1 MKRLILLQLAF
12 LLSFYFVNA
21 QEADSI
27 IEKKIDV
34 LIKQMTLDE
43 KVRMCHANSKFSSR
57 GVPRL
62 GIPDLKMSDGPH
74 GVRAEISWATWDYAK
89 WTNDSVIAF
98 PALTCLAATFNP
110 QMAYE
115 YGVALGEEARFRNK
129 DIILAPGV
137 NIYRHPLNGR
147 NFEYMGED
155 PLLAA
160 QMAVPYIKG
169 VQSIG
174 VAACIKHFALNNQER
189 WRGHI
194 NVKVSDRAL
203 YEIYLPAFKAAC
215 QEGDA
220 WTLMGAY
227 NKYNSQHCSHNDF
240 LLNKVL
246 KKDWGYKG
254 VVMSD
259 WNATHNTLEAANNG
273 LDIEMGTWGKR
284 WDTIFDFS
292 EYYLAKPFEQALLK
306 GEVSEDVLNDKVRR
320 ILRLCL
326 KTNMRTDRP
335 IGKIGGE
342 HSIIARNIARE
353 GIVLLKNN
361 NQMLPL
367 DASKTIKIAVI
378 GENAVK
384 PMTPGGGS
392 SELKALY
399 EVSPLDG
406 IQKRFKNAAITYS
419 RGYESPTF
427 AWGKKPELKF
437 NADSL
442 AKAAIEAASKADLV
456 IFVGGLN
463 KNFFQDSEGGDRKSM
478 DLPYNQDSLINEI
491 LKVNPNMLM
500 VLLTGNAVSMPWIN
514 KVPAIVQAWYIGS
527 EAGNVIADVI
537 SGDVNPS
544 GKLPFTFPVK
554 LEDCPAIRNG
564 AISYPGDSINQEYKE
579 GIYVGYRWY
588 LTQKIKPL
596 FPFGY
601 GLSYTTFDIKPATSG
616 IQKVK
621 ANETFT
627 IKANIT
633 NTGKVKGSEVL
644 QLYVRKPKSVV
655 DRPLR
660 ELRAFKKVALEP
672 GQTSTVELSVA
683 AQNLSFYDEKK
694 GSWTLEPG
702 EYLIEVGTSAENILF
717 TNKISVE

>member
-1 MKRLILLQLAF
+1 MKRLIVLQLAF

-27 IEKKIDV
+27 IEKKIDI

-74 GVRAEISWATWDYAK
+74 GVREEISWSKWDKAN

-155 PLLAA
+155 PLLAG

-169 VQSIG
+169 VQSNG

-194 NVKVSDRAL
+194 NVKVNDRAL
-203 YEIYLPAFKAAC
+203 YEIYFPAFKAAC

-220 WTLMGAY
+220 WTLMGSY
-227 NKYNSQHCSHNDF
+227 NKYGSQHCSHNDF

-284 WDTIFDFS
+284 WDTIFDFH

-326 KTNMRTDRP
+326 KTNLRIDRP

-342 HSIIARNIARE
+342 HSLIARNIARE

-378 GENAVK
+378 GENAIK

-399 EVSPLDG
+399 EVSPLEG

-427 AWGKKPELKF
+427 VWGKKPELKF
-437 NADSL
+437 NSDSL
-442 AKAAIEAASKADLV
+442 VKAAIEAASKADLV

-478 DLPYNQDSLINEI
+478 DLPYRQDSLINEI

-500 VLLTGNAVSMPWIN
+500 VMLTGNAVSMPWIN

-527 EAGNVIADVI
+527 EAGNAIADVI

-554 LEDCPAIRNG
+554 LDDCPAIRNG
-564 AISYPGDSINQEYKE
+564 VISYPGDSINEEYKE

-588 LTQKIKPL
+588 LTQKIKTL

-601 GLSYTTFDIKPATSG
+601 GLSYTTFDIKPVASG
-616 IQKVK
+616 VQKVK
-621 ANETFT
+621 ADSTFT

-633 NTGKVKGSEVL
+633 NTGKVKGAEVL
-644 QLYVRKPKSVV
+644 QLYVRKTKSVV

-683 AQNLSFYDEKK
+683 AQKLSYYDEKK
-694 GSWTLEPG
+694 GGWMLELG
-702 EYLIEVGTSAENILF
+702 EYLIEVGTSAENIVF

>member
-1 MKRLILLQLAF
+1 
-12 LLSFYFVNA
+12 
-21 QEADSI
+21 
-27 IEKKIDV
+27 
-34 LIKQMTLDE
+34 
-43 KVRMCHANSKFSSR
+43 
-57 GVPRL
+57 
-62 GIPDLKMSDGPH
+62 
-74 GVRAEISWATWDYAK
+74 
-89 WTNDSVIAF
+89 
-98 PALTCLAATFNP
+98 
-110 QMAYE
+110 
-115 YGVALGEEARFRNK
+115 
-129 DIILAPGV
+129 
-137 NIYRHPLNGR
+137 
-147 NFEYMGED
+147 
-155 PLLAA
+155 
-160 QMAVPYIKG
+160 
-169 VQSIG
+169 
-174 VAACIKHFALNNQER
+174 
-189 WRGHI
+189 
-194 NVKVSDRAL
+194 
-203 YEIYLPAFKAAC
+203 
-215 QEGDA
+215 
-220 WTLMGAY
+220 
-227 NKYNSQHCSHNDF
+227 
-240 LLNKVL
+240 
-246 KKDWGYKG
+246 
-254 VVMSD
+254 
-259 WNATHNTLEAANNG
+259 
-273 LDIEMGTWGKR
+273 
-284 WDTIFDFS
+284 
-292 EYYLAKPFEQALLK
+292 
-306 GEVSEDVLNDKVRR
+306 
-320 ILRLCL
+320 
-326 KTNMRTDRP
+326 
-335 IGKIGGE
+335 
-342 HSIIARNIARE
+342 
-353 GIVLLKNN
+353 
-361 NQMLPL
+361 
-367 DASKTIKIAVI
+367 
-378 GENAVK
+378 
-384 PMTPGGGS
+384 MTPGGGS